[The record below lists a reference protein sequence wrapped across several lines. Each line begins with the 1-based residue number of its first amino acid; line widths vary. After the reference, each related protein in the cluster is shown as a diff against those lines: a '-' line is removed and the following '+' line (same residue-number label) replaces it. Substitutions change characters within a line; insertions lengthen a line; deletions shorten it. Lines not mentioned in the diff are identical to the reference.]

1 MITST
6 RLRFSISPIPTTV
19 VDRIRQTLVD
29 DFGNHLTVSQ
39 SDPAP
44 CRHCLRITQAGER
57 LVVFAY
63 CPFENSG
70 PYAEVGPVFVHA
82 DRCESYDDH
91 DRFPKDFRPRV
102 LTMRGYNEDGLIETA
117 ELSGRATPR
126 HQSSIYFRTSVCV
139 SYTFETRRGGVTT
152 SGSIAARHSRGHT
165 GKG

>member
-29 DFGNHLTVSQ
+29 DFGNNLTVSQ

-44 CRHCLRITQAGER
+44 CRHCLRITQSGER

-91 DRFPKDFRPRV
+91 DRFPEDFRPRV

-117 ELSGRATPR
+117 ELSGASNPEA
-126 HQSSIYFRTSVCV
+126 SIEHLFSNERVRFIHVRNPAWGCYDFRVD
-139 SYTFETRRGGVTT
+139 RRP
-152 SGSIAARHSRGHT
+152 A
-165 GKG
+165 

>member
-6 RLRFSISPIPTTV
+6 RLRFSISPIPTAV

-44 CRHCLRITQAGER
+44 CRHCLRITQPGER

-82 DRCESYDDH
+82 DRCESYDDRN
-91 DRFPKDFRPRV
+91 RFPDDFRQRV
-102 LTMRGYNEDGLIETA
+102 LTMRGYNQDGLIEAA
-117 ELSGRATPR
+117 ELSGSGNPEALIEHLFSNERVRFIHVRNPAWGC
-126 HQSSIYFRTSVCV
+126 YDFRVD
-139 SYTFETRRGGVTT
+139 
-152 SGSIAARHSRGHT
+152 RHSE
-165 GKG
+165 